1 MAVPIAWADPGGST
15 IDVAVVR
22 DRADDAARK
31 VGTLVLL
38 PGGPGSSWVDEI
50 LRGKFSPE
58 LRARFDIIS
67 LDPRGVKRSHPV
79 LCDGGLGANRPNMMP
94 DAGGRIDEAR
104 SYARDLADSCRNRVT
119 NSVSCTAPTC
129 TAPMAISSPGPDAA
143 SCGMRTNRWD
153 RSS

>member
-50 LRGKFSPE
+50 LRG
-58 LRARFDIIS
+58 
-67 LDPRGVKRSHPV
+67 
-79 LCDGGLGANRPNMMP
+79 
-94 DAGGRIDEAR
+94 
-104 SYARDLADSCRNRVT
+104 
-119 NSVSCTAPTC
+119 
-129 TAPMAISSPGPDAA
+129 
-143 SCGMRTNRWD
+143 
-153 RSS
+153 